1 MKSFTWPVFETSPVK
16 SEPTNVCVVRVIT
29 TAWRT
34 DYGIHQKKSLMFMRR
49 KSKGLNIL
57 EEDASST
64 EDAHVMRR
72 ITNLNSVDDGL
83 YTVAICDEERDFE
96 TGYVEDWNYKLVPFV
111 EE

>member
-1 MKSFTWPVFETSPVK
+1 
-16 SEPTNVCVVRVIT
+16 
-29 TAWRT
+29 
-34 DYGIHQKKSLMFMRR
+34 MRR

-57 EEDASST
+57 EKDANAT
-64 EDAHVMRR
+64 ENDCVMRR

-83 YTVAICDEERDFE
+83 YTVVICDEERDFE